1 MRAKIVGL
9 GSFLPEKVRS
19 NADWP
24 ADFVGRQTSKYGSE
38 LNEVGAASVADPCD
52 AIVARYLALE
62 GNDPFRGATLRR
74 VADAQLSSAEAEALA
89 GTRAIQDAGLDPKDI
104 DLVLSW
110 AMVPD
115 RVTPPTAPRV
125 ANLVGAVRA
134 AGIGFD
140 VACAT
145 AIAQIMLGSSMIEA
159 GRARHVLLTQ
169 SHLIARANPL
179 DHPTSPLVGDAAS
192 AIVLGPSEKSGVGI
206 AYMISHGEYHEAVT
220 WARGR
225 EAEEAP
231 WWEAGADYT
240 PGTRNRE
247 QAKMLGTRLVHFGRD
262 TITETLDRAHR
273 TIAEVDVFAC
283 TQPRKWF
290 PAAVAESVGLAPSK
304 APETFDELAHIGGC
318 GIVINLMEARAR
330 GMLHPGACA
339 LLYGMGAGVT
349 RAAALIDW

>member
-1 MRAKIVGL
+1 MRAKIAGL
-9 GSFLPEKVRS
+9 GSYIPEKIRS

-24 ADFVGRQTSKYGSE
+24 LDFVGRQTSKYGGE
-38 LNEVGAASVADPCD
+38 LNEVAAATAVDPCD
-52 AIVARYLALE
+52 AIVLRHLAKE
-62 GNDPFRGATLRR
+62 GHDPFRGTTLRR
-74 VADAQLSSAEAEALA
+74 VADPAMSSAEAESLA
-89 GTRAIQDAGLDPKDI
+89 GKRAIEDAGIDPSDI

-125 ANLVGAVRA
+125 AHLVGANRA

-192 AIVLGPSEKSGVGI
+192 AIVLGPSERAGVGLVH
-206 AYMISHGEYHEAVT
+206 MVSHGEYHEAVT

-225 EAEEAP
+225 DESEPP
-231 WWEAGADYT
+231 WWQAGAEYT
-240 PGTRNRE
+240 AGTRNRE
-247 QAKMLGTRLVHFGRD
+247 QAKYLGGRLVHLGRD
-262 TITETLDRAHR
+262 TIDETLDRAR
-273 TIAEVDVFAC
+273 ISVSSIDVFAC

-290 PAAVAESVGLAPSK
+290 PAAVAESVGLAPER

-318 GIVINLMEARAR
+318 GIVVNLLEARAR
-330 GMLHPGACA
+330 GMLSSGSRA
-339 LLYGMGAGVT
+339 LLYGMGAGIT
-349 RAAALIDW
+349 RAAAVIDW

>member
-1 MRAKIVGL
+1 MRARIAGL
-9 GSFLPEKVRS
+9 GSFLPPKIRS

-24 ADFVGRQTSKYGSE
+24 ADFVGRQTSKYGGE
-38 LNEVGAASVADPCD
+38 LNEVGAASAIDPCD
-52 AIVARYLALE
+52 AIVMRHLAKE
-62 GNDPFRGATLRR
+62 GDDPFRGATLRR
-74 VADAQLSSAEAEALA
+74 VADPSMSSAEAEALA

-104 DLVLSW
+104 DLVLAW

-125 ANLVGAVRA
+125 AHLVGAKRA

-192 AIVLGPSEKSGVGI
+192 AIVLSATDEGGVGLVH
-206 AYMISHGEYHEAVT
+206 MVSHGEYHEAVT

-225 EAEEAP
+225 DANEPP
-231 WWEAGADYT
+231 WWEAGQEYT

-247 QAKMLGTRLVHFGRD
+247 QAKMLGARLVHLGRD
-262 TITETLDRAHR
+262 TIAETLDRAR
-273 TIAEVDVFAC
+273 MPIDAIDVFAC

-290 PAAVAESVGLAPSK
+290 PAAVAESVGLAAEK
-304 APETFDELAHIGGC
+304 APDTFDELAHIGGC
-318 GIVINLMEARAR
+318 GIVINLLEARER
-330 GMLHPGACA
+330 GMLTRGKRA
-339 LLYGMGAGVT
+339 LLYGMGAGIT
-349 RAAALIDW
+349 RAAAILDW